1 MSDNRPFT
9 TFTYSQPG
17 TVELRLDVFQPEMNS
32 RGSAVLIF
40 HGGGWRTGSKEDV
53 HQQAAA
59 LAAAGFTGIA
69 VQYRLLGAAPWP
81 APLTDVTAG
90 LSWVR
95 AHAADLQVDP
105 GRLVA
110 QGHSAGAHL
119 ALMTGT
125 LGKEERPAAIVAYY
139 PAVGFYR
146 AEAPPPPADPD
157 APPARA
163 AIELDEQGRI
173 PSWMLFGPGTPDA
186 ELIAASPISLAD
198 GTFPPTILLHATAD
212 SVIGVQASI
221 AMHRRLSDL
230 GVPTDLHIYADRDHA
245 FDLAP
250 SMLAATVR
258 ATTSFLERTVTNRP
272 ELDEEADQFSF
283 LRLLQAQAQAEVG

>member
-1 MSDNRPFT
+1 MSGKRPFT
-9 TFTYSQPG
+9 TLTYSQPG
-17 TVELRLDVFQPEMNS
+17 TVELTLDVFRPEVNS
-32 RGSAVLIF
+32 RRSAVLIF

-53 HQQAAA
+53 HHQATA
-59 LAAAGFTGIA
+59 LADAGFTGIA
-69 VQYRLLGAAPWP
+69 VQYRLLDTAPWP
-81 APLTDVTAG
+81 APLTDVTEA

-125 LGKEERPAAIVAYY
+125 LGKEERPATVVAYY

-146 AEAPPPPADPD
+146 AEPPPPADPN
-157 APPARA
+157 APPVRPT
-163 AIELDEQGRI
+163 IELDEQGRI
-173 PSWMLFGPGTPDA
+173 PSWMLFGPGTADA

-198 GTFPPTILLHATAD
+198 GAFPPSILLHATAD

-230 GVPTDLHIYADRDHA
+230 GVPTDLHIYADRDHG

-250 SMLAATVR
+250 SMLAATVS
-258 ATTSFLERTVTNRP
+258 ATTSFLERMVTNRH
-272 ELDEEADQFSF
+272 ELDEEADRFSF
-283 LRLLQAQAQAEVG
+283 LRLLQAQAQAQVG